1 MGVYALQQMGHAP
14 RSTRMDIKKK
24 SVDGSSGFY
33 IQKPIKTREFIW
45 VFVFFRLEL
54 GTLRDLSA
62 FALPTGGPADPIFGR
77 FKSPHMVRSCLFL
90 SHL

>member
-14 RSTRMDIKKK
+14 RSTRMDIKKIGGWEYWFLYSK
-24 SVDGSSGFY
+24 THQNQGIHLGF
-33 IQKPIKTREFIW
+33 R
-45 VFVFFRLEL
+45 FFRLEL